1 MRLTHFIK
9 LDQDERDSLQ
19 ASICPAAEL
28 VGDASIRISQDVP
41 GGAPSIVWLTIAEHD
56 AIADL
61 VWSHRPDSSVQD
73 FPIVDDVCGA
83 TLAEDPENPC
93 VLMPDHLPVY
103 GGAWT
108 HIDRQGRKFNDTPSA
123 HG

>member
-1 MRLTHFIK
+1 MRLTHSVTIGE
-9 LDQDERDSLQ
+9 DDY
-19 ASICPAAEL
+19 ANVYAEVNTEPDDTHPIL
-28 VGDASIRISQDVP
+28 VKYSQDD
-41 GGAPSIVWLTIAEHD
+41 GAVICLSFEQFDVIA
-56 AIADL
+56 AL
-61 VWSHRPDSSVQD
+61 VRAHRPDNVTD
-73 FPIVDDVCGA
+73 TPIVDDVCGA

-108 HIDRQGRKFNDTPSA
+108 HIDRQGRKFNDTPPA